1 MPGKCVPAQ
10 PVFGKMRYK
19 EVSGCSLRTQLIPAA

>member
-1 MPGKCVPAQ
+1 MPGKWVPAQ
-10 PVFGKMRYK
+10 PVFGKMRYE